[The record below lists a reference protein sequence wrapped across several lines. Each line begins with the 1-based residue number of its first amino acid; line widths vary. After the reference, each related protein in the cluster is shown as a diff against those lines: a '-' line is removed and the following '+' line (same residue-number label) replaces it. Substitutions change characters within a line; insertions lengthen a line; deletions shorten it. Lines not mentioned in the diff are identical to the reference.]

1 MIFEAAGRTI
11 CGIAPWLELGPD
23 ESEEGKLRASYI
35 DLVVKAL
42 KHGVDP
48 QFPDHLMFDNRH
60 PQPLVDAA
68 FLAEGILRAP
78 TQIWGRLDQPTRHWL
93 VKEWKTS
100 RAIKPFECNWL
111 LFASIIEAALL
122 EFTGDCA

>member
-1 MIFEAAGRTI
+1 MRREVSYLEAAGRTI

-23 ESEEGKLRASYI
+23 ESEEGKLRARYI

-48 QFPDHLMFDNRH
+48 QSPDHLMFDNRH

-68 FLAEGILRAP
+68 FLPLGLPADDPFWTAP
-78 TQIWGRLDQPTRHWL
+78 ARDW
-93 VKEWKTS
+93 TS
-100 RAIKPFECNWL
+100 KKAWSGQNVVADHAIR
-111 LFASIIEAALL
+111 
-122 EFTGDCA
+122 